1 MVTQSKLFFKILRY
15 LWVGYGSYLAVP
27 LSLIT
32 TLVAI
37 YYLAIDNI
45 PAFKS
50 VFSHF
55 WFFLVVFLAFGVPI
69 TGVIGWLHT
78 KHGLTAQSTKDVS
91 VEANSDDYGRVL
103 GYWQEAVA
111 PFYIELLRGVERI
124 LDKDDLL
131 DNDDKRRIQELEAKL
146 QALIDS
152 RKTSSPQ
159 V

>member
-1 MVTQSKLFFKILRY
+1 MITKSKLFFKIFHY
-15 LWVGYGSYLAVP
+15 LWVGYGSYLAIP

-55 WFFLVVFLAFGVPI
+55 WFFLIVALALGIPI
-69 TGVIGWLHT
+69 TCVIGWLHT
-78 KHGLTAQSTKDVS
+78 KYNSTPRSAKDVN
-91 VEANSDDYGRVL
+91 VEANTKNYRRVPDD
-103 GYWQEAVA
+103 WQEAVA
-111 PFYIELLRGVERI
+111 PLYIELLRGVEKI
-124 LDKDDLL
+124 LDRDDML
-131 DNDDKRRIQELEAKL
+131 DNDDKRRIQEIEAKL

-152 RKTSSPQ
+152 RKTG
-159 V
+159 

>member
-1 MVTQSKLFFKILRY
+1 MLVTKSKRFFNILRY

-55 WFFLVVFLAFGVPI
+55 WFFLVVAFAFGIPI
-69 TGVIGWLHT
+69 TCVIGWLHT
-78 KHGLTAQSTKDVS
+78 KHNLIPQSAKDMS
-91 VEANSDDYGRVL
+91 VEANIDNYRRAPE
-103 GYWQEAVA
+103 YWQDAVA
-111 PFYIELLRGVERI
+111 PFYIELLRGVEKI
-124 LDKDDLL
+124 LDKGDML
-131 DNDDKRRIQELEAKL
+131 DNDEKERFRELEAKL
-146 QALIDS
+146 QALVDS
-152 RKTSSPQ
+152 RKTG
-159 V
+159 